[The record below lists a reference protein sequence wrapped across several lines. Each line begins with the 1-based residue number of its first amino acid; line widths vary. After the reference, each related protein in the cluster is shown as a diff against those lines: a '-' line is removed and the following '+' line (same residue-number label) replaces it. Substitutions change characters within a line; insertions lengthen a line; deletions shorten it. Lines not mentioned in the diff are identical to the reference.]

1 MDALKAIEKL
11 VFKARSEQI
20 PGFDVSGRVLAQI
33 KYRESEIISFLPFD
47 LFAGISVAAASIVA
61 FFSVN
66 VWHYIT
72 NPIINLF
79 APFMEIPLW

>member
-1 MDALKAIEKL
+1 MDTLKAIEKL

-20 PGFDVSGRVLAQI
+20 LWFDVSDRVLAQI

-61 FFSVN
+61 FFSIN
-66 VWHYIT
+66 VWHCIT

-79 APFMEIPLW
+79 APLLEVPLW